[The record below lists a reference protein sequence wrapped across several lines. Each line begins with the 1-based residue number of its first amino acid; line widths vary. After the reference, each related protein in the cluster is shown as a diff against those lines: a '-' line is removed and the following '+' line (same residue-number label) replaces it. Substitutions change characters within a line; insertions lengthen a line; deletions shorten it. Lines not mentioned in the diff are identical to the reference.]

1 MPDIS
6 QKAKSRKYRSD
17 NADKFVKNGNGTFGG
32 YKKGVQNGP
41 DPTNKKRRDKSKHTP
56 YTG

>member
-1 MPDIS
+1 MQEN
-6 QKAKSRKYRSD
+6 QKVKSHAYRQSRQEM
-17 NADKFVKNGNGTFGG
+17 FVKNGNGTFGG